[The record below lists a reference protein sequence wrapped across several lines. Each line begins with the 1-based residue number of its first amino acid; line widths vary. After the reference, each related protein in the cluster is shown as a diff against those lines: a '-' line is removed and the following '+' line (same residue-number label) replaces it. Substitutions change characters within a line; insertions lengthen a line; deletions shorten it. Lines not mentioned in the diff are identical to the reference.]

1 MKLKF
6 VAEPLQWLIFLI
18 YSVFLFYL
26 VTLGV
31 ANLNSFA
38 FDAVFVGLNP
48 ARAFYP
54 QNFPATLV
62 IFVLALIASYGLGFN
77 KIIKQ
82 EEGIGIEWTKKKKE
96 DDGYSRWFK
105 DKEMKSAD
113 NIKKIILKDDK
124 LEAGGVPIINNGTE
138 AWVDDGEYHTMVIG
152 ASGSGKTQG
161 IVHPLVK
168 ILAKNGESMIITDPK
183 GELYDQSYSL
193 LKSKGYNII
202 LLNFRDPQHG
212 QAWNPLSMPY
222 KFYKEGYKDKAMELL
237 EDLGKNIIVDKNQS
251 DPFWQNSSAAF
262 FAGLA
267 LGLFEDATEE
277 EVNLN
282 SIYLMSGASEE
293 KIGRNSDYLK
303 EYFNIKGEDSKATIS
318 AKNTVYAPDDTR
330 GGVLSTFQQKVQVF
344 ATRDNLSE
352 MLSYSDFDLRDIG
365 QKKTAVFL
373 KIHDEKTTYHP
384 LMTIFIKQAYESLVD
399 VASHNEG
406 LKLKYRTNFILDEF
420 ANMPALA
427 DVDAMVTAARS
438 RNIRMTFIIQNFAQL
453 NDVYGKEAAD
463 TLRGNCPNLIYL
475 ISAELAALEEISKMC
490 GELKPKEAD
499 DKGKGALPSR
509 PLITVTDL
517 QMMKMYDALV
527 VRFRNRPYK
536 TRLTPDYKIDW
547 GYKKEPAE
555 YPTRE
560 PREVKTFKIKKF
572 VDEHSEQNN
581 MSGQGFG
588 PGQNLGGF
596 PGLGIPMGMGGNNPF
611 NPFGPNPSA
620 NQIPMNSSPIS
631 NPSLHTPGQF
641 SDADIDELIKQIDK
655 QIELKE
661 SENEK
666 KENNNVEKENA
677 DRIIENIENNIFD
690 ENKNAIEENNDI
702 VDDLSQLL
710 NKNLEVEK
718 ETTPIVNIDTDSVIV
733 EKNNDLEDD
742 DFFDD
747 FFGDD

>member
-6 VAEPLQWLIFLI
+6 VAEPIQWLTFLI
-18 YSVFLFYL
+18 YAAFLFYL
-26 VTLGV
+26 VALAV

-38 FDAVFVGLNP
+38 FEAVFVGLNP
-48 ARAFYP
+48 ARAFWPMY
-54 QNFPATLV
+54 FPTTV
-62 IFVLALIASYGLGFN
+62 ILFILALIASYGLGFN
-77 KIIKQ
+77 KIIKR
-82 EEGIGIEWTKKKKE
+82 EEGIGIEWKGKKKE

-113 NIKKIILKDDK
+113 GIRKVELKSDTLD
-124 LEAGGVPIINNGTE
+124 AGGVPIINDGTE
-138 AWVDDGEYHTMVIG
+138 AWVDDSEFHTMVIG

-161 IVHPLVK
+161 IVHPQVK
-168 ILAKNGESMIITDPK
+168 ILAKHGESMIITDPK
-183 GELYDQSYSL
+183 GELYEQSYSL
-193 LKSKGYNII
+193 LKSKGYNIV

-222 KFYKEGYKDKAMELL
+222 RYYKEGNKDKAMELL
-237 EDLGKNIIVDKNQS
+237 EDLGKNIIVDKNQT

-267 LGLFEDATEE
+267 LGLFEDAEE
-277 EVNLN
+277 DQVNLN
-282 SIYLMSGASEE
+282 SIYLMSGAGEE

-352 MLSYSDFDLRDIG
+352 MLSYSDFDLREIG
-365 QKKTAVFL
+365 EKKTAVFL

-490 GELKPKEAD
+490 GEVKPKEAD
-499 DKGKGALPSR
+499 DKGKGGLPSR
-509 PLITVTDL
+509 PLISVTDL

-547 GYKKEPAE
+547 GYKKETAE

-560 PREVKTFKIKKF
+560 TREVKTFKIKKF
-572 VDEHSEQNN
+572 VDEHREQN
-581 MSGQGFG
+581 MM
-588 PGQNLGGF
+588 PGQSLGGF
-596 PGLGIPMGMGGNNPF
+596 PGLGMPMGMSGNNPF
-611 NPFGPNPSA
+611 NPFAGN
-620 NQIPMNSSPIS
+620 NIMPMNTIPFKNSDLGSPS
-631 NPSLHTPGQF
+631 QF
-641 SDADIDELIKQIDK
+641 SDAEIDELVKEIDK
-655 QIELKE
+655 QIEIKKNEIDLNNNKKVTINNLDL
-661 SENEK
+661 ENELSDKENIKELDK
-666 KENNNVEKENA
+666 KEETEDVEDDGLSEILNQST
-677 DRIIENIENNIFD
+677 I
-690 ENKNAIEENNDI
+690 ND
-702 VDDLSQLL
+702 Q
-710 NKNLEVEK
+710 
-718 ETTPIVNIDTDSVIV
+718 ETNPVVNIDTDSVIV
-733 EKNNDLEDD
+733 EKNNENTIDD
-742 DFFDD
+742 EDFFDD

>member
-6 VAEPLQWLIFLI
+6 VAEPIQWLIFLI
-18 YSVFLFYL
+18 YVIFLFFL
-26 VTLGV
+26 VAIAV

-38 FDAVFVGLNP
+38 FDAIFVGLNP
-48 ARAFYP
+48 TRAFYP
-54 QNFPATLV
+54 EYFPTTLMLF
-62 IFVLALIASYGLGFN
+62 ILALIASYSLGFN

-82 EEGIGIEWTKKKKE
+82 EEGFGIEWKKTKKE

-105 DKEMKSAD
+105 DKEMKAAD
-113 NIKKIILKDDK
+113 NIKRIVLKDDT

-138 AWVDDGEYHTMVIG
+138 AWVDNGEYHSMIIG

-168 ILAKNGESMIITDPK
+168 ILAKKGESMIITDPK
-183 GELYDQSYSL
+183 GELYEQSYSL
-193 LKSKGYNII
+193 LKSKGYKIV
-202 LLNFRDPQHG
+202 LLNFRDPSHG

-222 KFYKEGYKDKAMELL
+222 KYYKEGEKDKAMELL

-267 LGLFEDATEE
+267 LGLFEDANEDE
-277 EVNLN
+277 INLN

-293 KIGRNSDYLK
+293 KIGRSDYLK

-318 AKNTVYAPDDTR
+318 AKNTVYAPDETR
-330 GGVLSTFQQKVQVF
+330 GGVLSTFQQKIQIF

-352 MLSYSDFDLRDIG
+352 MLSYSDFDLREIG
-365 QKKTAVFL
+365 KMKTAVFL
-373 KIHDEKTTYHP
+373 KIHDEKTTYHS

-399 VASHNEG
+399 VASHSEG

-453 NDVYGKEAAD
+453 TDVYGKEAAD

-475 ISAELAALEEISKMC
+475 ISSELAALEEISKMC
-490 GELKPKEAD
+490 GEIKPKDAD
-499 DKGKGALPSR
+499 EKGKGALPSR

-536 TRLTPDYKIDW
+536 TKLTPDWKIDW
-547 GYKKEPAE
+547 GYKVEPAQ
-555 YPTRE
+555 YPNRE
-560 PREVKTFKIKKF
+560 KKEVKVFKIKKF
-572 VDEHSEQNN
+572 VDEHRQQNN
-581 MSGQGFG
+581 MMG
-588 PGQNLGGF
+588 PGLGFAGF
-596 PGLGIPMGMGGNNPF
+596 PGFNTPMNMPSMNTALPF
-611 NPFGPNPSA
+611 NPFGGSA
-620 NQIPMNSSPIS
+620 NPTSMNNPLMSSGS
-631 NPSLHTPGQF
+631 SL
-641 SDADIDELIKQIDK
+641 SDADIDEIVRGIDR
-655 QIELKE
+655 QVEELKKKEE
-661 SENEK
+661 SENNDK
-666 KENNNVEKENA
+666 SADIENKVYDANIINDKLLEDDVDDISEIFSNDINKNEIENA
-677 DRIIENIENNIFD
+677 P
-690 ENKNAIEENNDI
+690 
-702 VDDLSQLL
+702 V
-710 NKNLEVEK
+710 
-718 ETTPIVNIDTDSVIV
+718 VNIDTDSVIV
-733 EKNNDLEDD
+733 NNNNEENEDD